1 MQNIGKMRRKKPAA
15 LVLNLVLIFFS
26 ILTILPFVWMVCSS
40 FKTNVEISSLTQT
53 FFPQSLNF
61 DNYIQVLERF
71 EFLKYFMNS
80 LIYALVITAITIYT
94 SAISGFVLAKYQFR
108 GRQLLFAFILLTM
121 MVPGVVTIIPRYTMM
136 QTLGWLDTYKA
147 LVLPSMFTAF
157 GIFLMRQACM
167 PIPDEM
173 LDAARID
180 GAGEARVFHRIVFPQ
195 LHNSIVSIA
204 IFQFL
209 WAWDDYLWPYLV
221 IRTEDK
227 QLLSVALNL
236 FSGRYSTDYAGLFAA
251 TAIAIVPVIVFY
263 LIFQKRFIE
272 GVSASAV
279 KG

>member
-1 MQNIGKMRRKKPAA
+1 MRNMKKINAKSI
-15 LVLNLVLIFFS
+15 VLNVVLILFS
-26 ILTILPFVWMVCSS
+26 ILTILPFIWMLCSS
-40 FKTNVEISSLTQT
+40 FKTNAEINSLAQT
-53 FFPQSLNF
+53 FFPQSWRL
-61 DNYIQVLERF
+61 DNYKNVLERF

-80 LIYALVITAITIYT
+80 LVYAIVITVITIYT
-94 SAISGFVLAKYQFR
+94 SAISGFVLAKYRFR
-108 GRQLLFAFILLTM
+108 GRQLLFTFILMTM

-136 QTLGWLDTYKA
+136 QTIGWLDSYKA
-147 LVLPSMFTAF
+147 LVIPSIFTAF
-157 GIFLMRQACM
+157 GIFMMRQACM
-167 PIPDEM
+167 SVPDEM

-180 GAGEARVFHRIVFPQ
+180 GAGELRVFHRVVLPQ

-221 IRTEDK
+221 IRTGDK

-251 TAIAIVPVIVFY
+251 TSIAIIPVVIFY
-263 LIFQKRFIE
+263 LIFQKQFIE